1 MKYVKFVSGETFIT
15 VVTDLGGTT
24 FLADE
29 LNEYFVSFLAE
40 TGLTVDAVGKLEPN
54 VWVTFSGGKN

>member
-29 LNEYFVSFLAE
+29 LNEHFVSFLAD
-40 TGLTVDAVGKLEPN
+40 TGLTVDAVSKLEPN